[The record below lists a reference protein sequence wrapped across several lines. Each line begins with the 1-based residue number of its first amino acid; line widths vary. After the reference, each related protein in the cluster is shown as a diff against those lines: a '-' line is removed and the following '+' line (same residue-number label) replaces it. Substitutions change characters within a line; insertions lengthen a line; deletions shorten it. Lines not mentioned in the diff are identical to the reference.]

1 MNPVKPRE
9 AIKEAYKIHNVKNF
23 AIDNLSEYKKII
35 EETNYA
41 NDLNIH
47 LRLKISSE
55 SSVINF
61 KNKFGLSRNKAENF
75 KDN

>member
-9 AIKEAYKIHNVKNF
+9 AIKAYKIHNVKNF
-23 AIDNLSEYKKII
+23 AIDNLSEYKKKIL

-47 LRLKISSE
+47 LRLKNFIQIISY
-55 SSVINF
+55 
-61 KNKFGLSRNKAENF
+61 
-75 KDN
+75 